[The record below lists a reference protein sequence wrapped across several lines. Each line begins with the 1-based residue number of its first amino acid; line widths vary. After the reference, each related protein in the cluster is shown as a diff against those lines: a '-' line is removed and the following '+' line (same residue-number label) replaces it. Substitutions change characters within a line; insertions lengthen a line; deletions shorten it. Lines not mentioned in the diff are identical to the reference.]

1 MTSRSLPIAFPNV
14 RRQPRAIVNVHAPSL
29 RAVIAVF
36 IALVILFGWLHLIL
50 TLEIALTG
58 REIQIKTE
66 ELEAITRHKS
76 SLQQQISTLESPA
89 VLAPAAYD
97 MGFADRAPLY
107 VPLPGEMADLSNTN
121 VSAWQATSDK
131 GLDGDTG
138 PSGGTILN
146 LSTETLTALFTAQAT
161 P

>member
-1 MTSRSLPIAFPNV
+1 MTSRSLPVPFPNV
-14 RRQPRAIVNVHAPSL
+14 QRQPRATVSVHTPSL

-36 IALVILFGWLHLIL
+36 IALFILFGWLHLIL

-76 SLQQQISTLESPA
+76 SLQEQISTLGSPA
-89 VLAPAAYD
+89 VLAPAAHE
-97 MGFADRAPLY
+97 MGFADRTPLY
-107 VPLPGEMADLSNTN
+107 VPLPDELADQNSGDG
-121 VSAWQATSDK
+121 SAWQASSESQT
-131 GLDGDTG
+131 GEPNAGDGAQWTV
-138 PSGGTILN
+138 
-146 LSTETLTALFTAQAT
+146 STEVLTTVFAAQTT

>member
-1 MTSRSLPIAFPNV
+1 MTSRSLPIPLPNV
-14 RRQPRAIVNVHAPSL
+14 RRQPRAIVSVNAPSL

-36 IALVILFGWLHLIL
+36 IALFILFGWLHLIL

-76 SLQQQISTLESPA
+76 SLQEQISTMESPA
-89 VLAPAAYD
+89 VLAPAAHE
-97 MGFADRAPLY
+97 MGFADRTPLY
-107 VPLPGEMADLSNTN
+107 VPLPGELADQSSGGG
-121 VSAWQATSDK
+121 SAWQASSDV
-131 GLDGDTG
+131 
-138 PSGGTILN
+138 PSGEPDSVDGAHWTV
-146 LSTETLTALFTAQAT
+146 SRETLTTVFAAQTT

>member
-1 MTSRSLPIAFPNV
+1 MTSRPVPIAFPNV
-14 RRQPRAIVNVHAPSL
+14 RRQPSAIVNVHAPSL

-36 IALVILFGWLHLIL
+36 IALFILFGWLHLIL

-66 ELEAITRHKS
+66 ELEAITRHRS

-107 VPLPGEMADLSNTN
+107 VPIPGELADLSDTNT
-121 VSAWQATSDK
+121 SAWQTPSDQ
-131 GLDGDTG
+131 GLNGDTG
-138 PSGGTILN
+138 PSSGTISN
-146 LSTETLTALFTAQAT
+146 VSTEALTALFTAQAT

>member
-1 MTSRSLPIAFPNV
+1 MTSRPLPIAFPNV
-14 RRQPRAIVNVHAPSL
+14 RRQPSAIVNVHAPSL

-36 IALVILFGWLHLIL
+36 IALFILFGWLHLIL

-58 REIQIKTE
+58 REIQIKTK

-107 VPLPGEMADLSNTN
+107 VPLPGELADLSNTN
-121 VSAWQATSDK
+121 VRTWQATSDK

-138 PSGGTILN
+138 PSGGTISN
-146 LSTETLTALFTAQAT
+146 ASTEALTVLFTAQAT

>member
-14 RRQPRAIVNVHAPSL
+14 QRQPRAIVNVHAPSL
-29 RAVIAVF
+29 QAVIVVF
-36 IALVILFGWLHLIL
+36 IALFILFGWRHLIL

-89 VLAPAAYD
+89 VLAPAAYE

-107 VPLPGEMADLSNTN
+107 VPLPGELADLNPAQEST
-121 VSAWQATSDK
+121 WQTTSDK
-131 GLDGDTG
+131 GLNGDTG
-138 PSGGTILN
+138 PSGGTISN
-146 LSTETLTALFTAQAT
+146 VSTEALTALFTAQAT